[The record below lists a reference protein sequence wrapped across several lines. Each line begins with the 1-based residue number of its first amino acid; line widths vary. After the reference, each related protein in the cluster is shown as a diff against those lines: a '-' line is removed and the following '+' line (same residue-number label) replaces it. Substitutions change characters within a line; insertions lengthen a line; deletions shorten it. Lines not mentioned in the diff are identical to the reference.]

1 MRHPQIAA
9 RVFHT
14 PLLAAPAKAAAF
26 IMGLGPRLVG
36 AEVSVAGAEPT
47 PEASRRARASLLD
60 ARLEEEIGS
69 GRRAAYRVRDGIAV
83 LPVTGTLVHRG
94 AWLGQSSGETSYEG
108 LSAQLDMVGRDAM
121 VRGVALEIDSF
132 GGEVAGC
139 FALADQVRALREEK
153 PVWAFVSDHAY
164 SAAYAIAAQASRIV
178 LPRTAGAG
186 SIGVIC
192 MHADYSGALE
202 QMGVQVTVIAAGA
215 HKADGNPYAALP
227 EAVREGLAAEM
238 EQLRGLFAETVG
250 QGRGARLDAAA
261 ALATEARC
269 LIGAD
274 AVAAGLA
281 DEIANPREAFEAFA
295 DEIHGRAPARQTSE
309 ARAPARPLTTAEG
322 ASSMSGPTPTTP
334 APQVTAPAATT
345 PAPPAATPPAASPA
359 APEGTAPAPA
369 PEASSEDPKKRI
381 AAILTS
387 PEAAG
392 REDLAR
398 SFAFDSDMSSAEAI
412 RHLASAPK
420 TGAAAGLSA
429 SIDAEATELETPS
442 AGEAGAPDITQRAAK
457 RYGKA

>member
-36 AEVSVAGAEPT
+36 AEVSVTGAEPT

-83 LPVTGTLVHRG
+83 IPVTGTLVHRG

-139 FALADQVRALREEK
+139 FALADQVRALREQK

-164 SAAYAIAAQASRIV
+164 SAAYAIASQASRIV

-295 DEIHGRAPARQTSE
+295 DEING
-309 ARAPARPLTTAEG
+309 RAPARPLTTAEG

-334 APQVTAPAATT
+334 TPQVTPPAATT
-345 PAPPAATPPAASPA
+345 PAPPAATTPAPPAASPA

-429 SIDAEATELETPS
+429 SIDAEATDLETPA